1 MPYTY
6 DKKLRIGL
14 GGLGNWAKSV
24 YLPILL
30 KREDVDIVAVSAR
43 TTETLD
49 SAKNLISN
57 EVKLYAD
64 YKDLLGKTDIDAVL
78 IGLPK
83 EVTATAAID
92 AVRAG
97 KHVFVE
103 PPLFLGKRFF
113 LLENLISSSG
123 QSFHVDVEINYLQII
138 EPC

>member
-14 GGLGNWAKSV
+14 VGLGNWAKSV

-83 EVTATAAID
+83 DVTATAA
-92 AVRAG
+92 RRG
-97 KHVFVE
+97 
-103 PPLFLGKRFF
+103 R
-113 LLENLISSSG
+113 
-123 QSFHVDVEINYLQII
+123 
-138 EPC
+138 